1 MTTETPA
8 PQIPQAVHAA
18 MAEWGRHHAY
28 VTRIDAESERLDAQ
42 ITGMQQQLAELTQR
56 HADLG
61 RQRHDAEREE
71 GIARSMAARG
81 CELAGIEMP
90 AEPPTIP
97 APPALPANVVPGE
110 ALVNGAAYPATS
122 QGADALHALGQGV
135 AGHAVTETV
144 TDPPDGGGTATPD
157 FQPDP
162 QGDGGDRGDTGTRGR
177 RAGRRGR

>member
-1 MTTETPA
+1 MTTELPA

-97 APPALPANVVPGE
+97 APPAVPGE

-144 TDPPDGGGTATPD
+144 TDPRPVEARPQDGAGGDQPDQG

-162 QGDGGDRGDTGTRGR
+162 AGEPDSRRRRGGR
-177 RAGRRGR
+177 RNGQ